1 MHGLR
6 MNPIRRGVA
15 VLAVMAV
22 TGSALAAKPPTL
34 IRQHLLEHPDLEVA
48 RVKSVEPHRAEALD
62 AVLDTTVWKVAYSG
76 EDARG
81 ESLVFMAVTDD
92 GEVLRIHD
100 FSEPAA
106 RDNFVRLLRD
116 DFRVRSIDDARRL
129 VSATLELYFGFP
141 FSEPERT
148 ADEMRAE
155 RQGETY
161 YLVDGERFDD
171 ATGYRRETGDDGRVV
186 AYEYSWELPVAPLQ
200 D

>member
-1 MHGLR
+1 
-6 MNPIRRGVA
+6 MNPIQRGVA
-15 VLAVMAV
+15 MLALMALA
-22 TGSALAAKPPTL
+22 GSAFAAKPPTL
-34 IRQHLLEHPDLEVA
+34 IRQHLLDHPDLDVA

-62 AVLDTTVWKVAYSG
+62 AVVDTTVWQVAYSG

-116 DFRVRSIDDARRL
+116 DVRVQSIDDARRL
-129 VSATLELYFGFP
+129 VSATLQLYFGFP
-141 FSEPERT
+141 FSEPELT

-155 RQGETY
+155 RQGDTY
-161 YLVDGERFDD
+161 YLVDGERFGD
-171 ATGYRRETGDDGRVV
+171 ATGYRIETDGDGRVV
-186 AYEYSWELPVAPLQ
+186 GYAYSWELPVAPLA

>member
-1 MHGLR
+1 
-6 MNPIRRGVA
+6 MNPIQRGVA
-15 VLAVMAV
+15 MLALMALA
-22 TGSALAAKPPTL
+22 GSAFAAKPPTL
-34 IRQHLLEHPDLEVA
+34 IRQHLLDHPDLDVA

-62 AVLDTTVWKVAYSG
+62 AVVDTTVWKVAYSG

-116 DFRVRSIDDARRL
+116 DVRVQSIDDARRL
-129 VSATLELYFGFP
+129 VSATLQLYFGFP
-141 FSEPERT
+141 FSEPELT

-155 RQGETY
+155 RQGDTY
-161 YLVDGERFDD
+161 YLVDGERFGD
-171 ATGYRRETGDDGRVV
+171 ATGYRIETDGDGRVV
-186 AYEYSWELPVAPLQ
+186 GYAYSWELPVAPLA